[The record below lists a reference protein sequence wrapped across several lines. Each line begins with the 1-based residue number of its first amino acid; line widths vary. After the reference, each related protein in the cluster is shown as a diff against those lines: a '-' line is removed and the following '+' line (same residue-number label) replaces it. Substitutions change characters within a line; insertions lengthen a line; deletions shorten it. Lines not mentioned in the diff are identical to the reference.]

1 MRVDLVA
8 MGKRIRRA
16 REHAGHGQREL
27 AEATGIPRTH
37 LSQLE
42 DGRRSRATLE
52 QLNLVAQ
59 VLGVSLQHLLC
70 DAPSSGG
77 NSGPSAAETTVT
89 GHARTLTRA

>member
-1 MRVDLVA
+1 MQVDLVA
-8 MGKRIRRA
+8 MGTRVRRA

-27 AEATGIPRTH
+27 ADATGIPRTH

-52 QLNLVAQ
+52 QLNALAQ

-70 DAPSSGG
+70 GSTIAGPSST
-77 NSGPSAAETTVT
+77 ETTAADS
-89 GHARTLTRA
+89 ARTLTHA